1 MTDKELK
8 KLSRQELIE
17 LFIKQS
23 NELEQ
28 LKTSY
33 DTISAQLNEKEL
45 KISKIGSLADA
56 SIRLNNVFESADAA
70 AKQYIENIKKYESE
84 QYEKCDRALADAKD
98 KATVIIAKAEIE
110 KNKRITEADAYWNS
124 LSQKLEKFYSLHKGL
139 KKLVENSIGEIKT
152 ENTAN

>member
-84 QYEKCDRALADAKD
+84 QYEKCDHALADEKY